1 MLSATIFSVR
11 TPLTQGKAT
20 MSGKKNTH
28 SRHNE
33 AALIPEM
40 ESETDEVTLHSVYR
54 ELMQLKSYLAGLR
67 LFTGKRTFN
76 NKTLS
81 EYLGISTRTLQ
92 NWRDA
97 GMISFTQ
104 IKEVIIYSE
113 DDVDAFLK
121 KHKRVAFR

>member
-1 MLSATIFSVR
+1 MLSATIFQVII
-11 TPLTQGKAT
+11 PLTQGKTT
-20 MSGKKNTH
+20 MSGKKTIQFG
-28 SRHNE
+28 HNG
-33 AALIPEM
+33 AAPIPET
-40 ESETDEVTLHSVYR
+40 ELETDEVTLQSVYR
-54 ELMQLKSYLAGLR
+54 ELTQLKSYLAGFKL
-67 LFTGKRTFN
+67 LTGKRTFN

-113 DDVDAFLK
+113 EDVEAFLK
-121 KHKRVAFR
+121 

>member
-1 MLSATIFSVR
+1 
-11 TPLTQGKAT
+11 
-20 MSGKKNTH
+20 MSGKKKIH
-28 SRHNE
+28 FGHNE
-33 AALIPEM
+33 AAPIPET
-40 ESETDEVTLHSVYR
+40 ELETDEVTLQSVYR
-54 ELMQLKSYLAGLR
+54 ELTQLKSYLTGFR
-67 LFTGKRTFN
+67 HCTGKRTFN

-113 DDVDAFLK
+113 EDVEAFLK

>member
-1 MLSATIFSVR
+1 
-11 TPLTQGKAT
+11 
-20 MSGKKNTH
+20 
-28 SRHNE
+28 
-33 AALIPEM
+33 M